1 MKPQFHF
8 ILVPVA
14 FVLLT
19 STPLYAQEKKDKS
32 GKKEMNR
39 NIKEKDEDEEPVT
52 SWQFGLD
59 FGMYV
64 ANNAPANFY
73 NGSETNVN
81 RLSYVMTNKYWYQNI
96 KNALKASDTV
106 IVNGIPSRMTY
117 KIALMGGLFIRFN
130 FNKRNGLCLQANYAQ
145 LKADNAITVL
155 VDPRTYLTV
164 PDLRNYPIE
173 GVEYR
178 VMMDLI
184 YQRTFVLKSKINFFV
199 QAGPAFNYTRVTKSS
214 VFFEGTE
221 YSLINIYGNQ
231 YYVPN
236 TSLQENQVIEGGLGY
251 GLMFGGGAGFPL
263 TDYFAIEPGFY
274 FHYNNVAL
282 QGYNQYGLSFGLYL
296 RILLGNL

>member
-1 MKPQFHF
+1 MKPKLLLVI
-8 ILVPVA
+8 ILVTD
-14 FVLLT
+14 VLLT
-19 STPLYAQEKKDKS
+19 STPMIAQEKKDKS
-32 GKKEMNR
+32 SKKEMNR
-39 NIKEKDEDEEPVT
+39 KGKENDEDEEPVIH
-52 SWQFGLD
+52 WQFGLD
-59 FGMYV
+59 FGMYA

-81 RLSYVMTNKYWYQNI
+81 RLSYVMTNQYWYQNI
-96 KNALKASDTV
+96 KNALKANDTV
-106 IVNGIPSRMTY
+106 IINGLPSRMSY
-117 KIALMGGLFIRFN
+117 KIALMGGLFVRFN

-155 VDPRTYLTV
+155 VDPKTYLTI
-164 PDLRNYPIE
+164 PDLRTYPIE

-184 YQRTFVLKSKINFFV
+184 YQRTFVLKSKINLFI

-221 YSLINIYGNQ
+221 YSMINIYGNQ

-263 TDYFAIEPGFY
+263 TDYFAVEPGFY